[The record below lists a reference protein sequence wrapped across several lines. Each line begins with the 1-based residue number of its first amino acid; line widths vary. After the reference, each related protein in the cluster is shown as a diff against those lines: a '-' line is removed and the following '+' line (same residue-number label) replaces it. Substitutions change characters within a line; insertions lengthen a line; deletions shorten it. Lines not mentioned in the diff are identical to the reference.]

1 MNIKNTI
8 MENNENNRQ
17 PASDKNDNQVDN
29 SGKYERKNDPVAGEG
44 SGSDRA
50 QSDRQAEREHAIQQ
64 TGEWPRPLTNQ
75 DEQRKTT
82 NAETGPEGQ
91 NEDNQQESDSN
102 LKQIDPY
109 KNIGDDSKEVEKKS
123 PVNENQDA
131 QPL

>member
-1 MNIKNTI
+1 MEKNKK
-8 MENNENNRQ
+8 NRQ
-17 PASDKNDNQVDN
+17 PATGKVGFKGDEQQDNK
-29 SGKYERKNDPVAGEG
+29 GKYERKNDPVAGLG

-50 QSDRQAEREHAIQQ
+50 QSERQRERENAIQQ

-82 NAETGPEGQ
+82 NVETGPEGEMT
-91 NEDNQQESDSN
+91 NKQQESDSN
-102 LKQIDPY
+102 LKRIEPY

-123 PVNENQDA
+123 PVDENKDA